1 METNKKTKAVISFI
15 FLILPII
22 HIISLIFI
30 SVDFRNELYNFV
42 SLFIQYF
49 SMSIKSSN
57 ILVISIL
64 FELILFISI
73 SLILLNSK
81 RNYIILFSII
91 ILIFIA
97 FNIISLVLNLIPSY
111 YFYAVPLLTVIFS
124 LFCIFFMVTRLIRG
138 TSFLTD
144 KLKIFKPYFRQDCSF
159 QAEILKKNKK
169 NAATINNISLTGCR
183 IITDEP
189 LFFNDIID
197 MEFKIDKDN
206 IKAKG
211 CIVRKIYPVKIG
223 NSENGVKFIKF
234 ENPGKKILKGY
245 LRKL

>member
-1 METNKKTKAVISFI
+1 M
-15 FLILPII
+15 
-22 HIISLIFI
+22 
-30 SVDFRNELYNFV
+30 SVDFRKELYNFV
-42 SLFIQYF
+42 SFFTKYF
-49 SMSIKSSN
+49 SMSIKNEN
-57 ILVISIL
+57 ILVLSLL

-73 SLILLNSK
+73 SLILLNLK
-81 RNYIILFSII
+81 RNYIFPFSII

-97 FNIISLVLNLIPSY
+97 FNIISLVFNLIPFY
-111 YFYAVPLLTVIFS
+111 YFYAVPLLAVLFS

-138 TSFLTD
+138 TSFLTN

-159 QAEILKKNKK
+159 QADILKKNKK
-169 NAATINNISLTGCR
+169 NTAVINNISLAGCR
-183 IITDEP
+183 IITEEP

-197 MEFKIDKDN
+197 MIFKIDKDN

-211 CIVRKIYPVKIG
+211 RIVRKIYPVKIG

-234 ENPGKKILKGY
+234 ENPGKKILKDY